1 MLTYVLV
8 MSLSPSHC
16 TPSPHT
22 QEMTEDERQAIEEW
36 GRCDFTQ
43 IHEYYKERAE
53 LRKQMSK
60 DEKKELKAENE
71 KILEEYGWA
80 IIDGHRYEE
89 VCCVLGTPTF
99 ECSFV
104 SHSGRELVIL
114 RRSPPV
120 SSGDEGTTPSK
131 DESRSVLCLYCCN

>member
-1 MLTYVLV
+1 
-8 MSLSPSHC
+8 MSLS
-16 TPSPHT
+16 PSPHT

-80 IIDGHRYEE
+80 IIDGHRYNK
-89 VCCVLGTPTF
+89 VCCCGWELPVLVLFCVSLRERIGNFKTEPPGLF
-99 ECSFV
+99 RGRGDHPKQGRIKVCPLFV
-104 SHSGRELVIL
+104 LL
-114 RRSPPV
+114 
-120 SSGDEGTTPSK
+120 
-131 DESRSVLCLYCCN
+131 

>member
-1 MLTYVLV
+1 MDLSLKAEEAAGFFAKMLDHDYTKKRIF
-8 MSLSPSHC
+8 C
-16 TPSPHT
+16 DNFF
-22 QEMTEDERQAIEEW
+22 QDWRKEMTEDERQMIEEW

-80 IIDGHRYEE
+80 IIDGHRERIGNFKTE
-89 VCCVLGTPTF
+89 PPGLFRGRGDHPKQGRIKVCPL
-99 ECSFV
+99 
-104 SHSGRELVIL
+104 
-114 RRSPPV
+114 
-120 SSGDEGTTPSK
+120 
-131 DESRSVLCLYCCN
+131 LYCCN

>member
-1 MLTYVLV
+1 MLTCMLV
-8 MSLSPSHC
+8 MSLS
-16 TPSPHT
+16 PSPHT

-80 IIDGHRYEE
+80 IIDGHRYKE
-89 VCCVLGTPTF
+89 VCCCGWELPVL
-99 ECSFV
+99 SA
-104 SHSGRELVIL
+104 L
-114 RRSPPV
+114 
-120 SSGDEGTTPSK
+120 
-131 DESRSVLCLYCCN
+131 LCLIQGENW